1 MKFHESNDGTE
12 LGKENLKSRE
22 NSVWLFFVLFV
33 ADWEVESLYV
43 RELPPSEEYTKQ
55 KPYIYFIL
63 SIFKSKTHW
72 FFVASTSLVLKMS
85 KVDFYGCHFLWER
98 LAVYTSSVKG
108 QNISHCTSFDL
119 NSKLMINF
127 LRKLFS

>member
-12 LGKENLKSRE
+12 LGNENLKSRE

-85 KVDFYGCHFLWER
+85 KVDFYGCHFL
-98 LAVYTSSVKG
+98 
-108 QNISHCTSFDL
+108 
-119 NSKLMINF
+119 
-127 LRKLFS
+127 